1 MEKIKELYNNYK
13 EYVLFLFLLII
24 FLIGNAGIFY
34 YFQNNINKIKKE
46 IKNKPTVTET
56 VKKENND
63 SNELYTVDIKGE
75 VRKPGVYTLKKGK
88 RVIDVVK
95 TAGGLTLEAD
105 TSANN
110 LSMKITDEMVIII
123 YNKDEIKNYLRTKEK
138 QTKLTEKCKSEKAIN
153 NSCIESVN
161 GEKKEEKTK
170 ESTKENSKKESNDN
184 KNTQS
189 ETKLISIN
197 TATKEEL
204 QTLPG
209 IGESKA
215 DAIIEYRKNKKFETI
230 EEIKEVSG
238 IGDALFEKIKDYIT
252 T

>member
-24 FLIGNAGIFY
+24 FLIGTAGVFY
-34 YFQNNINKIKKE
+34 YFQNSINKLKKE
-46 IKNKPTVTET
+46 IKNRPTITET
-56 VKKENND
+56 VEKENND
-63 SNELYTVDIKGE
+63 SNELYTIDIKGE

-138 QTKLTEKCKSEKAIN
+138 QTKLTEKCQNEKVIN

-170 ESTKENSKKESNDN
+170 ESTKETSKKASNN
-184 KNTQS
+184 KNAQS

-215 DAIIEYRKNKKFETI
+215 DAIIEYRKNKKYETI